1 MDSNIRQ
8 EMSKAINSTLQKIPE
23 YNPYN
28 FVEDSLQIN
37 NILNSELR
45 NQTDFKI
52 CLNQLRAILRDNKPL
67 FCSLFTNLIYK
78 YLSILSSENIPPE
91 EYMFVLVDILHNK
104 TKIEKYFKKWIN
116 QILLSLIKFSA
127 TNNESKSNE
136 QINKICLLIEF
147 WYEEFITIDEN
158 YINYLIFLFEQ
169 RDLDVQKMSAI
180 LFFKYIYRYDINKI
194 KIIDW
199 NLFFNTCDD
208 VLENKYIEEDNKKEI
223 ENIFKKILEYFNY
236 LHVDPNDALIEGK
249 SLNSAKHFQKITGFD
264 TSKAKEKLRDN
275 E

>member
-158 YINYLIFLFEQ
+158 SINYLIFLFEQ

-223 ENIFKKILEYFNY
+223 ENIFKKILEYFKF
-236 LHVDPNDALIEGK
+236 LKVDPNDALIEGK
-249 SLNSAKHFQKITGFD
+249 SLNSAKYFQKITGFD